1 MYGSHQSLPELP
13 EIDLALVHALQ
24 IAPRAPWSAIARTL
38 GVDPATAARR
48 WDRLVEE
55 RLAWFVV
62 RPSAQQL
69 APDRDG
75 VVLKLRCRPGTE
87 VSVAERIA
95 AVPEVYAVDLLAG
108 DDDVAV
114 VLIGRGLALMRQAVD
129 ALVGDD
135 PDVYAKRMLFLAHV
149 HNEDTQ
155 WRLDVLTEEQERG
168 LSRPSGGVLPP
179 PSDEVLAEITK
190 VLMEDPRMSV
200 ADIGRRLDKPEPT
213 ARRMLDRVL
222 RSRAL
227 RLGCDVVASAGGAGR
242 AVMLEVCTDDP
253 RAAGNAIGAD
263 PSVVRCAAVVGP
275 ANLALVARFTSLG
288 EVFDLEARAAK
299 VVAGWR
305 VQDRSTIV
313 RSVKRQG
320 RVLDDEGR
328 VVLTEPPAVG

>member
-24 IAPRAPWSAIARTL
+24 IAPRAPWSAIARTI

-62 RPSAQQL
+62 RPSAEQL

-87 VSVAERIA
+87 VRVAERIA
-95 AVPEVYAVDLLAG
+95 KVPDVYAVDLLGG

-114 VLIGRGLALMRQAVD
+114 VLIGRGLAPMREAVH

-135 PDVYAKRMLFLAHV
+135 PDVFATRMFFLAQV

-155 WRLDVLTEEQERG
+155 WRLDILDEEQQRS
-168 LSRPSGGVLPP
+168 LARPQGGATTP
-179 PSDEVLAEITK
+179 PSDEVLKEITK
-190 VLMEDPRMSV
+190 ILMEDPRMSV

-242 AVMLEVCTDDP
+242 AVMLEVCCDDP
-253 RAAGNAIGAD
+253 RKAGAVIGAE
-263 PSVVRCAAVVGP
+263 PYVVRCAAVVGP
-275 ANLALVARFTSLG
+275 ANLALVARVSSLG
-288 EVFDLEARAAK
+288 EVFDLEARAAEL
-299 VVAGWR
+299 VPGWR
-305 VQDRSTIV
+305 VKDRSTIV

-320 RVLDDEGR
+320 QVLDDEGR
-328 VVLTEPPAVG
+328 VVRPCPVG